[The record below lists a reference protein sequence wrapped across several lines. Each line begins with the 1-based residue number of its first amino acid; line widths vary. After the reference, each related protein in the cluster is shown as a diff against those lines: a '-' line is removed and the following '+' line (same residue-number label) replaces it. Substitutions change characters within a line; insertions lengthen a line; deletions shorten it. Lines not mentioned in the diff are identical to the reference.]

1 MRSSLTKSLALFQN
15 HSSSDKPKPK
25 PQTKFGL
32 KRAKGIRDKDSK
44 DVNRIKDFRK
54 KDTIFVP
61 DEDLEKKINTNKKR
75 TRKIIKK
82 LFK

>member
-32 KRAKGIRDKDSK
+32 KRAKGIRDKDSQ
-44 DVNRIKDFRK
+44 DVNRIKDLQK

-61 DEDLEKKINTNKKR
+61 DEDLEKKLTQ
-75 TRKIIKK
+75 IKK
-82 LFK
+82 EQEKS

>member
-44 DVNRIKDFRK
+44 DVNRIKD
-54 KDTIFVP
+54 
-61 DEDLEKKINTNKKR
+61 L
-75 TRKIIKK
+75 
-82 LFK
+82 